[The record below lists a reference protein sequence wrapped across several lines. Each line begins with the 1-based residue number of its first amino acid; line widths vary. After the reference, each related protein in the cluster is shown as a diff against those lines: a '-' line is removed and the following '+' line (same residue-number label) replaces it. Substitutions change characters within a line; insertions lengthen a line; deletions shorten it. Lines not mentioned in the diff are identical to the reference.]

1 MYGEGQ
7 SKTSLMYLLDKA
19 IQDKDKEFNMS
30 GGEQLR
36 DFLPIDEV
44 VRNISLITKQNSHLN
59 QVVNCCS
66 GKPISV
72 KNLVEHYLE
81 EKKYKIRLNL
91 GFYPYPDY
99 EPMRFWGCNLK
110 LKEIQTRMG
119 NNEK

>member
-1 MYGEGQ
+1 
-7 SKTSLMYLLDKA
+7 
-19 IQDKDKEFNMS
+19 
-30 GGEQLR
+30 
-36 DFLPIDEV
+36 LPIDEV